1 MLGTSADKHWREIQ
15 LLKVAQA
22 KHDAAHDGYAQQLEE
37 LKAVHEACDGGR
49 MPRNVEKRHGYSA
62 H

>member
-1 MLGTSADKHWREIQ
+1 MLGTSADKHWREIL

-22 KHDAAHDGYAQQLEE
+22 KHHAAQDGYAQQLDEH
-37 LKAVHEACDGGR
+37 KA
-49 MPRNVEKRHGYSA
+49 A